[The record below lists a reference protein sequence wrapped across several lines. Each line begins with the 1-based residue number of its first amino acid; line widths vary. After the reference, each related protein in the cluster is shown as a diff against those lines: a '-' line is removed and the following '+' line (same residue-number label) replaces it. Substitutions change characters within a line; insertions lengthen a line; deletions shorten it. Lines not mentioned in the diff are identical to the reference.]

1 LLKGPCRGGIYP
13 LPSSSVMKNVFRVSK
28 MTCRVVKPS
37 LDRWHNRLGHPSIPI
52 VQRVIKESNLPC
64 LAQEI
69 KDSVCNAC
77 QQAKSHQL
85 PYTISTSI
93 SKHPLKLV
101 FSDVWGPT
109 PKWARRY
116 KYYVSFIDDFSIFS
130 WIYLI
135 KFKSEVFQKFHE
147 FQALVDRL
155 FDRKII
161 TTQTDWGGE
170 YEKLNS
176 FFNKIGISHLV
187 SCSHAHQ

>member
-1 LLKGPCRGGIYP
+1 MNINHIGDNTIHTPCRQLQLIRILHVSQASRNIVSVHRLASNNNVFLEFHSHPHFFCIKDLDTRSILLKGPCRGGIYP

-28 MTCRVVKPS
+28 MACRVVKPS
-37 LDRWHNRLGHPSIPI
+37 LDRWHNRLGHSSIPI

-101 FSDVWGPT
+101 FQMFGVQLLNGLDDI
-109 PKWARRY
+109 
-116 KYYVSFIDDFSIFS
+116 SFM
-130 WIYLI
+130 
-135 KFKSEVFQKFHE
+135 
-147 FQALVDRL
+147 
-155 FDRKII
+155 
-161 TTQTDWGGE
+161 
-170 YEKLNS
+170 
-176 FFNKIGISHLV
+176 
-187 SCSHAHQ
+187 